1 MTCGR
6 PKNLEIAARNPL
18 CGPRDRRRNFL
29 TTRDGNRRRGNPS
42 HPAKGN
48 LELRQEGARR
58 HRRGGN
64 SRPPVRGKP
73 RASGEEET
81 PSHRCGGNPGPP
93 GTGQT
98 LGPLA
103 LGNVRCHPVRGKPAR
118 AAPGATRRRENFS
131 GCGGGETPSHVRRRK
146 LLGAT
151 PVNWRKKALSHP
163 GGGNTWRYQAWGQPR
178 PVGKE
183 ESPSHGAESPEP
195 PSELVATGPLG
206 VFLVLVGSRAAQLT
220 LRNRRDGV
228 ARLGEAP
235 PSHTWRGLVLCLP
248 WPVPIVPDRPKS
260 RPDRHAAYGHSGLY
274 PAASLSAPGN
284 PRLPSA
290 CAAPPAGARIP
301 AGRRVASHSAG
312 GRPAASSPSR
322 HTAWTSGTPG
332 R

>member
-58 HRRGGN
+58 HRRGGD
-64 SRPPVRGKP
+64 SKPPVRGKP
-73 RASGEEET
+73 RATRYWADSRASGLGKRSVPPGEGEARKGG
-81 PSHRCGGNPGPP
+81 PRSHPAKGKLFRLWRRGNPESRAEKK
-93 GTGQT
+93 
-98 LGPLA
+98 A
-103 LGNVRCHPVRGKPAR
+103 LSRSAKGKLEPF
-118 AAPGATRRRENFS
+118 G
-131 GCGGGETPSHVRRRK
+131 
-146 LLGAT
+146 LGAT